1 MITTTANDTTQNPS
15 RSKTAI
21 KFVRDGYRA
30 LRGKSPKYTT
40 DLTTVRAIVSV
51 MRPPLMLQNNTVS
64 AVEWQLLSKL
74 IRESHQYQGPI
85 VEIGV
90 LAGRT
95 TQRIATQKASHQKIL
110 AVDNFC
116 WNPWG
121 LTADEQWGLVCHT
134 LGYLVETNQVE
145 VIRIDKNV
153 FFDKYDGP
161 APALVF
167 LDAMHD
173 YEETKK
179 DILWARRVGAKII
192 CGHDYGPDFPGVIQI
207 VDELGGPHELG
218 GSVWRL
224 A

>member
-1 MITTTANDTTQNPS
+1 MIAKTTKATPHLPN

-30 LRGKSPKYTT
+30 LRGKSPKHTT
-40 DLTTVRAIVSV
+40 DLATVQEIVSV
-51 MRPPLMLQNNTVS
+51 MRPPLMLNNNTVT
-64 AVEWQLLSKL
+64 ALEWQLLSKL
-74 IRESHQYQGPI
+74 VRESHQYDGPI

-95 TQRIATQKASHQKIL
+95 TQRMATQKAAHQKIL

-121 LTADEQWGLVCHT
+121 LTADEQWGLVCHS

-145 VIRIDKNV
+145 IIRIDKNE

-161 APALVF
+161 APSLVF

-173 YEETKK
+173 YEETRK
-179 DILWARRVGAKII
+179 DILWAQRVGAKII
-192 CGHDYGPDFPGVIQI
+192 SGHDYGPDFPGVIQI
-207 VDELGGPHELG
+207 VDELGGPSELG